1 MFNIL
6 ARTRRRIKKLC
17 EYHTRKADR
26 FEKLAAY
33 YTEKARQ
40 HRTASKAYMDAA
52 TTLEIE
58 TLDVSDC
65 VTAAAMGMTL
75 EDLGNGIA
83 AATKRNDENIARTGD
98 MKMSDA
104 FKAAAMP
111 SPFTLRVDG
120 QDLLYYAPEIGNHRV
135 RITR

>member
-6 ARTRRRIKKLC
+6 ARTKRRIKKLC

-65 VTAAAMGMTL
+65 EAIMTFDRSGLKIDGVQMPPVYRPRTMSETSQSLDKRIAQSIRNL
-75 EDLGNGIA
+75 E
-83 AATKRNDENIARTGD
+83 KRNV
-98 MKMSDA
+98 
-104 FKAAAMP
+104 
-111 SPFTLRVDG
+111 LR
-120 QDLLYYAPEIGNHRV
+120 
-135 RITR
+135 

>member
-6 ARTRRRIKKLC
+6 ARTKRRIKKLC
-17 EYHTRKADR
+17 EYHTRKANR

-33 YTEKARQ
+33 YAEKSRQ

-65 VTAAAMGMTL
+65 DWERVLSG
-75 EDLGNGIA
+75 DLSERIA
-83 AATKRNDENIARTGD
+83 AATKRNDEHPRYIPFGD
-98 MKMSDA
+98 SWPDK
-104 FKAAAMP
+104 
-111 SPFTLRVDG
+111 SPMDNST
-120 QDLLYYAPEIGNHRV
+120 
-135 RITR
+135 TRQR